1 MIDSIIREF
10 GELLG
15 MGGLELSPGGDLVLE
30 IEPSDTLYL
39 VSSGEELFVSLSRS
53 HQYPHTPSAAR
64 LLELLHFEKN
74 EGQGVRCRRTDFG
87 RTNVLMETLSVDGLR
102 GADVLEALD
111 RLTKLHNMAEAV

>member
-15 MGGLELSPGGDLVLE
+15 MGGLELQSDGSLVLE
-30 IEPSDTLYL
+30 IEPSDTLCL
-39 VSSGEELFVSLSRS
+39 VSSRDELFVSLSRS
-53 HQYPHTPSAAR
+53 HQYPNTPTAAR

-74 EGQGVRCRRTDFG
+74 DGQGVRCRRTDFG
-87 RTNVLMETLSVDGLR
+87 RTNVLMQTLPLDGLR

>member
-30 IEPSDTLYL
+30 IEPSDTLCL

-87 RTNVLMETLSVDGLR
+87 RTNFLMETLSVDGLR
-102 GADVLEALD
+102 GADVLEAFD

>member
-1 MIDSIIREF
+1 MIDSVISEF

-15 MGGLELSPGGDLVLE
+15 MRGLELSSGGSLLLE
-30 IEPSDTLYL
+30 IEPADTLCL
-39 VSSGEELFVSLSRS
+39 VPNGKELFVSLSRS

-74 EGQGVRCRRTDFG
+74 DGHGVRCRRTDFG
-87 RTNVLMETLSVDGLR
+87 RTNVLMQSLPIDGLR
-102 GADVLEALD
+102 GSDVLEALD

>member
-30 IEPSDTLYL
+30 IEPSDTLCL
-39 VSSGEELFVSLSRS
+39 VSSGEELLVSLSRS

-64 LLELLHFEKN
+64 LLELLHFAKN

>member
-1 MIDSIIREF
+1 MIDSIIKEF

-15 MGGLELSPGGDLVLE
+15 MGGLDFPSDGSLVLE
-30 IEPSDTLYL
+30 IEPSDTLCL
-39 VSSGEELFVSLSRS
+39 VLSGDELFVSLSRS

-74 EGQGVRCRRTDFG
+74 DGHGVRCRRTDFG
-87 RTNVLMETLSVDGLR
+87 RTNVLMQSLSLDGLR

-111 RLTKLHNMAEAV
+111 CLTKLHNMAEAV

>member
-1 MIDSIIREF
+1 MIDATIREF

-15 MGGLELSPGGDLVLE
+15 MGGLELPPGGNLVLE
-30 IEPSDTLYL
+30 IEPSDTLCI

-53 HQYPHTPSAAR
+53 HQYPHAPSAAR

-111 RLTKLHNMAEAV
+111 GLTKLHNMADAV

>member
-15 MGGLELSPGGDLVLE
+15 MGGLELSPGGDLALE
-30 IEPSDTLYL
+30 IEPSDTLCL

>member
-15 MGGLELSPGGDLVLE
+15 MGGWELQSDGSLVLE
-30 IEPSDTLYL
+30 IEPSDTLCL
-39 VSSGEELFVSLSRS
+39 VSSRDELFVSLSRS
-53 HQYPHTPSAAR
+53 HQYPNTPTASR

-74 EGQGVRCRRTDFG
+74 DGRGVRCRRTDFG
-87 RTNVLMETLSVDGLR
+87 RTNVLMQSLALDGLR

-111 RLTKLHNMAEAV
+111 HLTKLHNMAEAV

>member
-15 MGGLELSPGGDLVLE
+15 MGGLELPAEGTLVLE
-30 IEPSDTLYL
+30 IEPSDTLCL
-39 VSSGEELFVSLSRS
+39 ASRGDELFVSLSRS

-64 LLELLHFEKN
+64 LLELLHFEKI
-74 EGQGVRCRRTDFG
+74 EGQGVRCRRTEFG
-87 RTNVLMETLSVDGLR
+87 RTNVLMETLCVDGLR

>member
-30 IEPSDTLYL
+30 IEPSDTLCL

-102 GADVLEALD
+102 GADVLEAFD

>member
-30 IEPSDTLYL
+30 IEPSDTLCL
-39 VSSGEELFVSLSRS
+39 VSGGEELFVSLSRS

-87 RTNVLMETLSVDGLR
+87 RTNVLTETLSVDGLR

>member
-15 MGGLELSPGGDLVLE
+15 MGGLEFSSEGSLVLE
-30 IEPSDTLYL
+30 IEPSDTLCL
-39 VSSGEELFVSLSRS
+39 VSSRDELFVSLSRS
-53 HQYPHTPSAAR
+53 HQYSHTPSAAR

-74 EGQGVRCRRTDFG
+74 EGHGVRCRRTDFG
-87 RTNVLMETLSVDGLR
+87 RTNVLMQSLPMDGLR

>member
-15 MGGLELSPGGDLVLE
+15 MGGLELQSDGSLVLE
-30 IEPSDTLYL
+30 IEPSDTLCL
-39 VSSGEELFVSLSRS
+39 VSSRDELFVSVSRL
-53 HQYPHTPSAAR
+53 HQYPNTPTAAR

-74 EGQGVRCRRTDFG
+74 DGQGVRCRRTDFG
-87 RTNVLMETLSVDGLR
+87 RTNVLMQSLALDGLR

-111 RLTKLHNMAEAV
+111 HLTKLHNMAEAV

>member
-15 MGGLELSPGGDLVLE
+15 MGGLELTSDGSLVLE
-30 IEPSDTLYL
+30 IEPADTLCL
-39 VSSGEELFVSLSRS
+39 VPSGEELFVSLSRS

-74 EGQGVRCRRTDFG
+74 DGHGVRCRRTDFG
-87 RTNVLMETLSVDGLR
+87 RTNVLMQGLPIDGLR
-102 GADVLEALD
+102 GSDVLEALD

>member
-30 IEPSDTLYL
+30 IEPSDTLCL

-53 HQYPHTPSAAR
+53 HQYPQTPSAAR

>member
-30 IEPSDTLYL
+30 IEPSDTLCL

-87 RTNVLMETLSVDGLR
+87 RTNVWMETLSVDGLR
-102 GADVLEALD
+102 GADVLEAFD

>member
-30 IEPSDTLYL
+30 IEPSDTLCL

-74 EGQGVRCRRTDFG
+74 EGQGVRCRRMDFG

>member
-30 IEPSDTLYL
+30 IEPSDTLCL
-39 VSSGEELFVSLSRS
+39 VPSGEELLVSLSRS

-102 GADVLEALD
+102 GADVLEALE

>member
-15 MGGLELSPGGDLVLE
+15 MGGLELPSDGSLVLE
-30 IEPSDTLYL
+30 IEPSDTLCL
-39 VSSGEELFVSLSRS
+39 VQDGEELFVSLSRS

-64 LLELLHFEKN
+64 LLELLHFEKSD
-74 EGQGVRCRRTDFG
+74 GQGVRCRRTDFG
-87 RTNVLMETLSVDGLR
+87 RTNVLMQSLALDGLR

>member
-15 MGGLELSPGGDLVLE
+15 MGGLEFPSEGSLVLE
-30 IEPSDTLYL
+30 IEPSDTLCL
-39 VSSGEELFVSLSRS
+39 VSSRDELFVSLSRS
-53 HQYPHTPSAAR
+53 HQYAHTPSAAR

-74 EGQGVRCRRTDFG
+74 EGHGVHCRRTDFG
-87 RTNVLMETLSVDGLR
+87 RTNVLMQSLPLDGLR

>member
-30 IEPSDTLYL
+30 IELSDTLCL

>member
-1 MIDSIIREF
+1 MINSIIREF

-15 MGGLELSPGGDLVLE
+15 MGGLELPAEGTLVLE
-30 IEPSDTLYL
+30 IEPSDTLCL
-39 VSSGEELFVSLSRS
+39 VSRGDELFVSLSRS

-64 LLELLHFEKN
+64 LLELLHFEKI

-87 RTNVLMETLSVDGLR
+87 RTNVLMETLCVDGLR

>member
-15 MGGLELSPGGDLVLE
+15 MGGLELPHTGSLVLE
-30 IEPSDTLYL
+30 IEPSDTLCL

-102 GADVLEALD
+102 GADVLEAFD

>member
-1 MIDSIIREF
+1 MIDSIIKEF

-15 MGGLELSPGGDLVLE
+15 MGGLDFPSDGSLVLE
-30 IEPSDTLYL
+30 IEPSDTLCL
-39 VSSGEELFVSLSRS
+39 VLSGDELFVSLSRS

-74 EGQGVRCRRTDFG
+74 DGHGVRARRMDFG
-87 RTNVLMETLSVDGLR
+87 RTNVLMQSLSLDGLR

-111 RLTKLHNMAEAV
+111 RLTKLHNMAEAI

>member
-30 IEPSDTLYL
+30 IEPSDTLCL

-102 GADVLEALD
+102 GADVLEAFD
-111 RLTKLHNMAEAV
+111 RLTKLHNRAEAV

>member
-15 MGGLELSPGGDLVLE
+15 MGGLELQSDGSLVLE
-30 IEPSDTLYL
+30 IEPSDTLCL
-39 VSSGEELFVSLSRS
+39 VSSRDELFVSVSRS
-53 HQYPHTPSAAR
+53 HQYPNTPTAAR

-74 EGQGVRCRRTDFG
+74 DGQGVRCRRTDFG
-87 RTNVLMETLSVDGLR
+87 RTNVLMQSLALDGLR

-111 RLTKLHNMAEAV
+111 RLTKLHNMAVAV